1 MKGKEG
7 GGGGGRRDDCS
18 FSFYGYLQ
26 RFFFSLFLACIFFS
40 WVSGNWDWRGGRN
53 GFFVGWGWGGGFFW
67 CFLSFFLI
75 VDIALS
81 LSPRFFF
88 TSSAFESICSFFYLL
103 IFTSSFFCCCWAT
116 LIPRDIGVCLHTC
129 VFFSVFAADPLIWMA
144 ICNGDGCGWGLCL
157 AFTFMCNVH
166 AFVWRI

>member
-1 MKGKEG
+1 ML
-7 GGGGGRRDDCS
+7 
-18 FSFYGYLQ
+18 FFVLLVFAT
-26 RFFFSLFLACIFFS
+26 FFFLIVFSVHFFFLGFWQLGLAGRKKWILC
-40 WVSGNWDWRGGRN
+40 WMGMGWRV
-53 GFFVGWGWGGGFFW
+53 FLV
-67 CFLSFFLI
+67 LSFFLI

-88 TSSAFESICSFFYLL
+88 TSSAGAFESICSFFYLL